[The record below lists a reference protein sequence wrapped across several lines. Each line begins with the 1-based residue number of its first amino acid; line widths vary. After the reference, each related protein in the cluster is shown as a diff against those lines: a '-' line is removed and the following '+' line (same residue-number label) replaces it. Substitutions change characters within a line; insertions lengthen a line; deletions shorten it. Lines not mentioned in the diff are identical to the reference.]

1 MGPQKN
7 SGWLQ
12 PLTNHTC
19 TSVLACDQWRASCE
33 SKHKVRAL
41 GCLYVY
47 IYRWVNRPREIQWL
61 LKIAVHL
68 GVKPVAAQTLDIWPN
83 APSCLLTPPPSL
95 LLLSHGV
102 LRAGGVHPEQAP
114 LELHGWM
121 CHSQR
126 KRQLSGVICS
136 LQRKRS
142 WGEQPD
148 GDFRK
153 YPKRLLESFGG
164 KSTYYHV
171 SGILKCSA
179 NHLPAFRLSVP
190 SGDW

>member
-33 SKHKVRAL
+33 SKHKVRPL

-68 GVKPVAAQTLDIWPN
+68 GVKPVAAQTPDIWPN
-83 APSCLLTPPPSL
+83 APSCLLTPPHHYYCCHMVFWELAEST
-95 LLLSHGV
+95 LSKPHSSSM
-102 LRAGGVHPEQAP
+102 AGCVTPREKGNCREWSVACRWKGAE
-114 LELHGWM
+114 GS
-121 CHSQR
+121 SQMGI
-126 KRQLSGVICS
+126 SGN
-136 LQRKRS
+136 
-142 WGEQPD
+142 
-148 GDFRK
+148 
-153 YPKRLLESFGG
+153 
-164 KSTYYHV
+164 
-171 SGILKCSA
+171 ILKG
-179 NHLPAFRLSVP
+179 F
-190 SGDW
+190 